1 MPRVIGLESV
11 SGIDRRSD
19 VSQNF
24 PWLGGCQL
32 IRDIHADAGVM
43 NSTGHDLRVFK
54 TLGFRAVGLDLSPA
68 MARIAH
74 LYTQAPIVVGDL
86 RALPFAD
93 RMFKGAW
100 AAASMLHLRRED
112 FGIAILEARR
122 VLAVDGLLFLSM
134 KLGEG
139 ESQ

>member
-1 MPRVIGLESV
+1 ML
-11 SGIDRRSD
+11 
-19 VSQNF
+19 
-24 PWLGGCQL
+24 
-32 IRDIHADAGVM
+32 A
-43 NSTGHDLRVFK
+43 
-54 TLGFRAVGLDLSPA
+54 LGFRAVGLDLSPA

-139 ESQ
+139 ESQDCGRYVTYYDANELRALLNHACFEVLELNLESSASSIQKDLFWNCTARRK